1 MSNKV
6 SKIVKDAEVIE
17 GAVANTVDTEVEN
30 VTTDLAATEEAQPM
44 KVVKQGRV
52 KSTWNW
58 VKKHPWTVVG
68 SVAAGLGVILLGK
81 KVYDA
86 GMPAEFDV
94 DVINNDPIEQPT
106 EHTEVE
112 IKEEQV
118 SEEE

>member
-17 GAVANTVDTEVEN
+17 EAVANTVDTEVEN
-30 VTTDLAATEEAQPM
+30 VTTDLAATEEAQSM

-94 DVINNDPIEQPT
+94 DAINNDPIEQPT
-106 EHTEVE
+106 EHAEVE

>member
-17 GAVANTVDTEVEN
+17 EAENTVDTEVEN
-30 VTTDLAATEEAQPM
+30 VTTDLVVATEETQPAE
-44 KVVKQGRV
+44 VVKQGRV

-94 DVINNDPIEQPT
+94 DAINNDPIEQST

>member
-6 SKIVKDAEVIE
+6 SKIVKDAEIIE
-17 GAVANTVDTEVEN
+17 EAANTVDTEVEN
-30 VTTDLAATEEAQPM
+30 VTTDLVATEEKQSVD
-44 KVVKQGRV
+44 VVKQGRV
-52 KSTWNW
+52 KTTWNW

-94 DVINNDPIEQPT
+94 DVINNDPIEQPI